1 MQMVNHKRIAKNTLL
16 LYLRMALIMLIGLVA
31 SRVVLSSLGAVDFGL
46 YNVIGGIVV
55 ALSFMS
61 GAMNASCNR
70 YYSMA
75 LGKED
80 QPLLHEV
87 FKANLLIYAIFCLAV
102 LVICETLGL
111 WLLNAKLVIPV
122 ERMGAARWVYQFS
135 IVTFVSGLLTAHD
148 IIEQLKAL
156 SGPRSGILIPEP
168 ALRSGEDIFLDDVS
182 LTAMREEFPASRIEP
197 VQTGGDYYRALLD
210 WPHYA
215 KRRAGETA
223 YMWQSNAGYT
233 KNIQY

>member
-1 MQMVNHKRIAKNTLL
+1 MVNHKRIAKNTLL

-135 IVTFVSGLLTAHD
+135 IVTFVSGLLAIPMMTYMGGEVNPMA
-148 IIEQLKAL
+148 AL
-156 SGPRSGILIPEP
+156 VYAGCWC
-168 ALRSGEDIFLDDVS
+168 VS
-182 LTAMREEFPASRIEP
+182 LI
-197 VQTGGDYYRALLD
+197 GGFILTWIFIKEKDLVKA
-210 WPHYA
+210 
-215 KRRAGETA
+215 
-223 YMWQSNAGYT
+223 
-233 KNIQY
+233 

>member
-1 MQMVNHKRIAKNTLL
+1 MVNHKRIAKNTLL

-135 IVTFVSGLLTAHD
+135 IITFVSGLLAIPYKSAITAREKMKVYAYAS
-148 IIEQLKAL
+148 IIEASLKLLGLL
-156 SGPRSGILIPEP
+156 SVV
-168 ALRSGEDIFLDDVS
+168 AV
-182 LTAMREEFPASRIEP
+182 
-197 VQTGGDYYRALLD
+197 
-210 WPHYA
+210 
-215 KRRAGETA
+215 
-223 YMWQSNAGYT
+223 NAP
-233 KNIQY
+233 